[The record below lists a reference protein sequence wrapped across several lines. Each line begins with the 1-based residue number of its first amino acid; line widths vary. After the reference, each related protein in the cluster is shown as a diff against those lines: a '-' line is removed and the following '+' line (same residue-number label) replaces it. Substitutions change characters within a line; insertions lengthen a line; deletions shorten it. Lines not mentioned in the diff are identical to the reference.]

1 MSPWGKVRVHSA
13 FACWSPNLSQSGHEG
28 AIGGFGNEQLI
39 QQSPICHI
47 FYNSSSWMCQ
57 SLKSRVY
64 VCMSYK
70 QSFIQMSYSSARLV
84 HCQFK
89 EGRLMIAVLQSLDL
103 WALEFGSRTSSAD
116 LNLLKRMT
124 SETDVQTILMFELW
138 SCGKSL
144 QILSSNPSTV
154 VDLSTII
161 LHHFLGQTSLC
172 G

>member
-1 MSPWGKVRVHSA
+1 
-13 FACWSPNLSQSGHEG
+13 
-28 AIGGFGNEQLI
+28 
-39 QQSPICHI
+39 
-47 FYNSSSWMCQ
+47 
-57 SLKSRVY
+57 
-64 VCMSYK
+64 
-70 QSFIQMSYSSARLV
+70 MSYSSARLV